1 MSFTTGQASDS
12 QRIASLTAE
21 LATVTADYEKLRAD
35 VKAAE
40 DRAERALDG
49 EATEEDCEDSYAHD
63 VQELLKKYRA
73 AESRLSAAASEVEGI
88 VQEMQEA
95 AERGYLLHLEE
106 GLKHTYDVRLPL
118 WTTRLST
125 LAARM
130 REGKR

>member
-1 MSFTTGQASDS
+1 MSFTAGQAADH

-21 LATVTADYEKLRAD
+21 LATVTADYKKLRAD

-73 AESRLSAAASEVEGI
+73 AESRLSAAASEVEGM
-88 VQEMQEA
+88 VREMEQ
-95 AERGYLLHLEE
+95 G
-106 GLKHTYDVRLPL
+106 KYDPCEILNRAYVLVTPVDWRQMKS
-118 WTTRLST
+118 RLST

-130 REGKR
+130 REK